1 MQSFWQD
8 ARPLARHPGG
18 TLRRRR
24 RLRRTALA
32 LAAILL
38 GSFVLL
44 ALRGHEPAGA
54 DRAEPA
60 SPAER
65 PVHPLWT
72 QTLPDEPQAVATSA
86 GRSVVVGTASVTAVG
101 ASGTRQWQLRVPS
114 AQRWIA
120 MDAATVLVG
129 LPNGWEAIDAT
140 SGRPRWS
147 VVTEEDA
154 GPGALVP
161 GDAPMAVVSTLQGGL
176 VGIDA
181 RSGRTLW
188 AERLDGAVRGT
199 PSVDPANGAV
209 VVVTE
214 ALRAQLRSLRALDG
228 SQRWSRPI
236 PPRSGSPVVRGGTVL
251 VGAGDGRYH
260 SEVDAV
266 SALDGRLR
274 WRSPMPASFQPDLA
288 PAVHRGIVYAVDQL
302 GHLAAFDLDT
312 GHRRWVADLNDA
324 VLLGAPVPVGDAL
337 VVADSG
343 RELVTVDAASG
354 GIRMR
359 RRATGVPVGVLA
371 VPGAVLVAQRLVT
384 SAQLGAFPAMRLAN
398 GR

>member
-1 MQSFWQD
+1 
-8 ARPLARHPGG
+8 
-18 TLRRRR
+18 
-24 RLRRTALA
+24 LRRTALS
-32 LAAILL
+32 LAAILV
-38 GSFVLL
+38 GSVVLL
-44 ALRGHEPAGA
+44 ALREHEPAGA
-54 DRAEPA
+54 DRGAAGAP
-60 SPAER
+60 PER

-72 QTLPDEPQAVATSA
+72 HTLPDEPQAVATSA
-86 GRSVVVGTASVTAVG
+86 GRTVVVGTDSVTAVD
-101 ASGTRQWQLRVPS
+101 ARGTRQWQLRVPS

-129 LPNGWEAIDAT
+129 LPKSWEAIDAAT
-140 SGRPRWS
+140 GRPRWS
-147 VVTEEDA
+147 VATEEDA
-154 GPGALVP
+154 GLGTLVP
-161 GDAPMAVVSTLQGGL
+161 GDAPIAVVSTLQGGL

-181 RSGRTLW
+181 HSGRTLW
-188 AERLDGAVRGT
+188 AERLDGAVRGS

-214 ALRAQLRSLRALDG
+214 ARTTQLRSLGALDG
-228 SQRWSRPI
+228 AQRWSRPI
-236 PPRSGSPVVRGGTVL
+236 PPRSGSPVVSGGTVL
-251 VGAGDGRYH
+251 VGAGDGRYQ

-288 PAVHRGIVYAVDQL
+288 PAVDRGSVYAVDQL
-302 GHLAAFDLDT
+302 GHVAAFDLES
-312 GHRRWVADLNDA
+312 GHRRWVVDLNDA
-324 VLLGAPVPVGDAL
+324 VLLGAPVPVRDAL
-337 VVADSG
+337 VVADWG
-343 RELVTVDAASG
+343 RELVTLDAASG

-384 SAQLGAFPAMRLAN
+384 SDQLGAFPATRLAN